1 MKILEKKNF
10 IKEEKKKINKDNP
23 YALATKQRILLV
35 VEKKIALKFVIV
47 SLLFLVFIFLLNY
60 FFDNHYFNVLMGS
73 WITDIYIKYI
83 KFPLSDPDSARYFFS
98 SIPQTL
104 AALIAISFTLLLIYL
119 QISTDK
125 YSIHTVRSLFDGWDA
140 IAVLSVFLITI
151 LYSLYNLALVRDM
164 KAIQYPWDTKIK
176 TIFILSVI
184 CCIALMLF
192 FYRIIH
198 QLTPEIFIRQSCK
211 RMKDAFILNLDLT
224 QSLYIKN
231 NFYAKEITKIN
242 NIEESF
248 FFGAWDSVDYIYNVK
263 SSKRGFVE
271 DIDTSKIEK
280 CSNRSRIPVFFQP
293 GNASAEASTAS
304 ATSPADPAGTRS
316 ISSPVAGF
324 FTSIHASS
332 GDETSFPPI
341 LISMTHHTCFYDLSY
356 SPVHGILINSRW

>member
-23 YALATKQRILLV
+23 YALATQQRILLV

-60 FFDNHYFNVLMGS
+60 FFDNHYFNILMGS
-73 WITDIYIKYI
+73 WISDIYIKYI
-83 KFPLSDPDSARYFFS
+83 NFPLSDPDSARYFFS

-104 AALIAISFTLLLIYL
+104 AALIAISFTVLLIYL

-151 LYSLYNLALVRDM
+151 LYSLYNLALVR
-164 KAIQYPWDTKIK
+164 KIEATQYPWDTEIK

-184 CCIALMLF
+184 CCLALMLF

-211 RMKDAFILNLDLT
+211 
-224 QSLYIKN
+224 
-231 NFYAKEITKIN
+231 
-242 NIEESF
+242 
-248 FFGAWDSVDYIYNVK
+248 
-263 SSKRGFVE
+263 
-271 DIDTSKIEK
+271 
-280 CSNRSRIPVFFQP
+280 
-293 GNASAEASTAS
+293 
-304 ATSPADPAGTRS
+304 
-316 ISSPVAGF
+316 
-324 FTSIHASS
+324 
-332 GDETSFPPI
+332 
-341 LISMTHHTCFYDLSY
+341 
-356 SPVHGILINSRW
+356 